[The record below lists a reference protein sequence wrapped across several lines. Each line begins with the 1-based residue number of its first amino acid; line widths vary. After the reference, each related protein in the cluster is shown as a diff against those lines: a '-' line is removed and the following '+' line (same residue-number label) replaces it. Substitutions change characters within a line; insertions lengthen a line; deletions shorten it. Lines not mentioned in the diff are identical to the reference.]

1 MADSADGGGAPKG
14 HRKPTKGAKA
24 NKKKVAAS
32 KATRGEGTRN
42 NNPRAFK
49 AFQGP
54 GGVRGAARTLEQ
66 REKKQHAPA
75 IDRSAEVAFPAPQV
89 VAVVGPPQ
97 SGKST
102 LIKSLVKHY
111 TKQSIPG
118 EVKGP
123 ITVVTGKARR
133 LTFVECPND
142 LHAMCDVAKV
152 ADLVLL
158 LVDGSFGFEM
168 EVFEFLNICQVRERA
183 GAEKG
188 GRAR

>member
-1 MADSADGGGAPKG
+1 MDSDGGAANKG
-14 HRKPTKGAKA
+14 HRKPSKGAKA
-24 NKKKVAAS
+24 NKKRVAAS
-32 KATRGEGTRN
+32 KANRGEGTRH

-54 GGVRGAARTLEQ
+54 GGVKAAVRTLEQ

-75 IDRSAEVAFPAPQV
+75 IDRTAEVALPPPHV
-89 VAVVGPPQ
+89 VAVVGPPRC
-97 SGKST
+97 GKST

-111 TKQSIPG
+111 TKQSIAG
-118 EVKGP
+118 DVKGP
-123 ITVVTGKARR
+123 ISVVTGKARR

-142 LHAMCDVAKV
+142 LHAMCDVAKI

-168 EVFEFLNICQVRERA
+168 EVFEFL
-183 GAEKG
+183 
-188 GRAR
+188 